1 MSRFYT
7 NVSVSGNQIL
17 YRGYENG
24 ERKQF
29 RVDYKPTLFAP
40 SKDKSKWQSLDGM
53 YVEKVQPGT
62 IYDSREFVKKYDG
75 VSGFKIYGD
84 INSEYQFVSETF
96 KGDVQYDFSSLKM
109 ATIDIETTAEFGFPD
124 VKDPQEKIIAITI
137 RVKDEIWSFGLGQ
150 FNIGGQECYCYD
162 EEEDLINSFLDFW
175 HDLDA
180 DIVTGWNVRFFD
192 IPYLYKRIHA
202 LMGKK
207 MADRLSPWKRVRE
220 QKIHRM
226 NREHLVMN
234 LHGIEVMDYLDLYR
248 SFTYEAQ
255 ENYRLDHI
263 AYVELDERKLSYEE
277 FDNLVDFYKSDF
289 QKFMEYNV
297 KDVELVHRLED
308 KLQLMELAI
317 ALAYS
322 AKVNYID
329 VFSQVRMWDV
339 IIYNYLHNHNIVI
352 PPRKGSH
359 KSQQYEGAYVK
370 DIINGMHDWVVSF
383 DLNSLYP
390 HLIMQYNISPETKI
404 TLDNSDE
411 VFGVG
416 VDRILEGKCID
427 KLSALKEKGYS
438 VAANGSC
445 FTKEHMGFLPA
456 LMEKLYEE
464 RKIAKKNML
473 DAQQLQQDI
482 PKMNMPNLGRH
493 ALNEKCKKDIS
504 KYKNQQLVRKVQLN
518 SAYGAIGNQYCR
530 YYDVEMA
537 EAITISGQLSIR
549 WIEKEL
555 NSFLNKTLGTDDY
568 DYVVAI
574 DTDSVYLRLGTLVDK
589 MVPTA
594 SKQKVVDFLDKSC
607 EEIMQPII
615 DRSYEELADLMN
627 AYQQKMFMGREVIA
641 DKGIWTAKKRYILN
655 VLDSEGVRY
664 TEPYIKVMGIETI
677 RSSTP
682 EAVRNELKKAIKLI
696 INTDEDTVIDFVE
709 KAKNRFDSLP
719 PEDIAFPRTVRKMKK
734 YHDPNRVYASGC
746 PIAVKGALIYNH
758 LLKKLNIKRK
768 YTEITNGEKVKFIYL
783 NVPNPIKEKVISF
796 SSSIPKEFDL
806 SEYIDYELQFEKAFI
821 DPIKSIL
828 DAIGWHYKK
837 ESTLES
843 LFA

>member
-1 MSRFYT
+1 MNKFYT
-7 NVSVSGNQIL
+7 NVSVSGNKIL
-17 YRGYENG
+17 YRGYEDG
-24 ERKQF
+24 KRKQF
-29 RVDYKPTLFAP
+29 RVDYSPTLFVP
-40 SKDKSKWQSLDGM
+40 SKDKSEWKSLDGM
-53 YVEKVQPGT
+53 YVEKVNPGT
-62 IYDSREFVKKYDG
+62 IFDTRNFIKRYDG

-84 INSEYQFVSETF
+84 INAEYQFINQTF
-96 KGDVQYDFSSLKM
+96 KGDVYYSFDNLKM
-109 ATIDIETTAEFGFPD
+109 ATIDIETTAEHGFPD

-137 RVKDEIWSFGLGQ
+137 RVEDEIWSFGLGE
-150 FNIGGQECYCYD
+150 FKILGQECYCYE

-175 HDLDA
+175 YELDP

-192 IPYLYKRIHA
+192 IPYLYKRISS
-202 LMGKK
+202 LLGEK
-207 MADRLSPWKRVRE
+207 MANRLSPWKRVRE
-220 QKIHRM
+220 QKVHRM

-234 LHGIEVMDYLDLYR
+234 ITGIEVMDYLDLYR
-248 SFTYEAQ
+248 SFTYDAQ
-255 ENYRLDHI
+255 ESYRLDHI
-263 AYVELDERKLSYEE
+263 AHIELDERKLSYEE
-277 FDNLVDFYKSDF
+277 FDSMIDFYKSDF

-308 KLQLMELAI
+308 KLKLMELAV

-339 IIYNYLHNHNIVI
+339 IIYNYLHDHKIAI
-352 PPRKGSH
+352 PPRKGGY
-359 KSQQYEGAYVK
+359 KMQQYEGAYVK
-370 DIINGMHDWVVSF
+370 DTINGMHDWVVSF

-404 TLDNSDE
+404 LVDNEDK
-411 VFGVG
+411 FGIG
-416 VDRILEGKCID
+416 VDRILSGEAES
-427 KLSALKEKGYS
+427 KLSTLREKDYS
-438 VAANGSC
+438 IAANGSC

-464 RKIAKKNML
+464 RKVAKGKMIE
-473 DAQQLQQDI
+473 AQQLQQKI
-482 PKMNMPNLGRH
+482 PKMNMPTLGKG
-493 ALNEKCKKDIS
+493 ALHSKCEKKIA

-555 NSFLNKTLGTDDY
+555 NSFLNKTLKTEDY

-574 DTDSVYLRLGTLVDK
+574 DTDSVYLRLGGLVDK

-607 EEIMQPII
+607 KEIIQPII
-615 DRSYEELADLMN
+615 DKSYQKLAECMN
-627 AYQQKMFMGREVIA
+627 AYQQKMFMGREVIS

-664 TEPYIKVMGIETI
+664 DEPYIKVMGIETT

-682 EAVRNELKKAIKLI
+682 EAVRNELKQAIKLI
-696 INTDEDTVIDFVE
+696 INTDENTIIQFVE
-709 KAKNRFDSLP
+709 EARQRFNSLP
-719 PEDIAFPRTVRKMKK
+719 PEDVAFPRTVRKMGK
-734 YHDPNRVYASGC
+734 YSDKTTVYGSGC

-758 LLKKLNIKRK
+758 LLNKLNMTKKHAVIR
-768 YTEITNGEKVKFIYL
+768 NGEKVKFIYL
-783 NVPNPIKEKVISF
+783 KVPNPIREKVISF
-796 SSSIPKEFDL
+796 SSGIPKEFDL
-806 SEYIDYELQFEKAFI
+806 SEYIDYDLQFEKAFI
-821 DPIKSIL
+821 DPIKMIL
-828 DAIGWHYKK
+828 DAIGWHHKK
-837 ESTLES
+837 ESSLEN
-843 LFA
+843 LFV